1 MLCRIGSA
9 NERLAPT
16 LVLPSWQRT
25 HRHPSQRRL
34 LTIWDAV
41 GATTPHSLPS
51 AVPHLVPHQLKPL
64 KRLLQLPPK
73 DVVSPW
79 PQLRSPNYIMP
90 ETNSRYIFICKYIC
104 IYVKVSVCIG
114 LYLNAAAWH
123 CHTFF
128 AIYPN
133 PTSCKPCFWS
143 PKRKKSS
150 FWSEKAIYQACWLS
164 WARKQFKVCHLNVP
178 SQCAINSEYVLLKMA

>member
-1 MLCRIGSA
+1 MPSYRAYMDRSVQLFFLWTTRWHIIGSLWCQL
-9 NERLAPT
+9 NCHYNPIYIYIYRN
-16 LVLPSWQRT
+16 SWCDQ
-25 HRHPSQRRL
+25 
-34 LTIWDAV
+34 
-41 GATTPHSLPS
+41 
-51 AVPHLVPHQLKPL
+51 
-64 KRLLQLPPK
+64 
-73 DVVSPW
+73 
-79 PQLRSPNYIMP
+79 NYIMP
-90 ETNSRYIFICKYIC
+90 ATNSRYIFICKYIC